1 MVNKECGTCFYSELD
16 DKIHPCNDC
25 ADYDKWVNRSIFIRE
40 AAKPLSEAIK
50 EWVDFKEEVDVVS
63 QPPHYTKHP
72 SGIECI
78 FEELKEA
85 LKRLDE
91 VSLLELLGIQSDDL
105 VERFDDVIE
114 KKQEYLIKELD

>member
-1 MVNKECGTCFYSELD
+1 LTERLIN
-16 DKIHPCNDC
+16 
-25 ADYDKWVNRSIFIRE
+25 
-40 AAKPLSEAIK
+40 
-50 EWVDFKEEVDVVS
+50 VS
-63 QPPHYTKHP
+63 NIT
-72 SGIECI
+72 

-91 VSLLELLGIQSDDL
+91 VTLLELLGIQSDDL

>member
-1 MVNKECGTCFYSELD
+1 MKERLINVN
-16 DKIHPCNDC
+16 
-25 ADYDKWVNRSIFIRE
+25 
-40 AAKPLSEAIK
+40 
-50 EWVDFKEEVDVVS
+50 EVKNVLNI
-63 QPPHYTKHP
+63 T
-72 SGIECI
+72 

-91 VSLLELLGIQSDDL
+91 VTLLELLGIQSDDL

>member
-1 MVNKECGTCFYSELD
+1 MTERLIN
-16 DKIHPCNDC
+16 
-25 ADYDKWVNRSIFIRE
+25 
-40 AAKPLSEAIK
+40 
-50 EWVDFKEEVDVVS
+50 VS
-63 QPPHYTKHP
+63 NIT
-72 SGIECI
+72 

-105 VERFDDVIE
+105 VDRFDDVIE